1 MKACTANLFEE
12 KHAKSIELTIFL
24 ALLLCINLPLFFG
37 QRFSIFAF
45 MPDRVGAGAWW
56 SVLTHPFAHVSW
68 YHLLLD
74 GSEFILLYH
83 GLSERSWT
91 RRAAYVAICAL
102 GSLAVSMLSPAMA
115 TGGLCGLSGAAH
127 GLMAVSALEAASMKT
142 AKPYLRRAGMI
153 SLCLVVGKSI
163 IEAITGEVMF
173 SYLHFGDL
181 GTPLTLSHAGG
192 TLAGIIAFSLFALRR
207 RARVA

>member
-1 MKACTANLFEE
+1 MV
-12 KHAKSIELTIFL
+12 FL
-24 ALLLCINLPLFFG
+24 ALLLCINLPLLFG
-37 QRFSIFAF
+37 QRFSSFAF
-45 MPDRVGAGAWW
+45 MPDSVSAGAWW
-56 SVLTHPFAHVSW
+56 RILTHPFAHVSW

-74 GSEFILLYH
+74 GSAFILLYH

-91 RRAAYVAICAL
+91 RRAAYAAICAL

-127 GLMAVSALEAASMKT
+127 GLMAVSALETASMKT
-142 AKPYLRRAGMI
+142 GSNALRRAGI
-153 SLCLVVGKSI
+153 IGLCLVVGKSI
-163 IEAITGEVMF
+163 IEAVTGQVMF

-192 TLAGIIAFSLFALRR
+192 TLAGIIAFACFTFRPGHHFMLNSSK
-207 RARVA
+207 